1 MSVNAT
7 KIKSGRRERVSFIRQ
22 KDAVALPYLIEIQKN
37 SFNKFIKHDIMNVLR
52 EFSPIADSANKAE
65 IEFLDCWLEG
75 EPKYSERECEI
86 RKQTR
91 SLPLKVKTRLTIKE
105 SGQVIESDIFLGD
118 IPVMNDSGSFLING
132 VKRVVKNQIVRSPGV
147 YYSGVLDKTGKTLF
161 SNRIMPQRGE
171 WIELEQTVSDVLRVV
186 VARASKMS
194 VGILIKALALSED
207 EHNEEMLSDDAILKL
222 FNNHDVIK
230 ATLDKEPQKN
240 YTEVMLELAR
250 KMRPGD
256 IPSIS
261 AARRYIKELF
271 FLQARYDL
279 REYGRFKINQKLG
292 LASRIRGQITTRD
305 IVSPDGEV
313 LLKKDEE
320 ISRDK
325 ATEIQNT
332 GVNEVYI
339 SLPGDKEYKVIGN
352 ARVCIFEYTGFAEK
366 DLPGFAKNLYVH
378 YPLLK
383 KLMTENKSKEKRVKA
398 IIENRDDL
406 IGYVLTLDDLVA
418 SIGYLLDLNEGMGR
432 VDEIDH
438 LGNRRI
444 RPVGE
449 TLEAAFRG
457 GIIKLRQSVQEK
469 LQIANLSEVTPASVV
484 SSRPINVAI
493 KDFVSS
499 GQLSQNMDDVNPLSA
514 FAEKRK
520 ITSDGPG
527 GLSKERAGAEVRDIH
542 YTQYGRI
549 CPIETPEGE
558 SIGITLN
565 LASHAKVNEFGF
577 LITPYLRVDK
587 EKGVVTNE
595 IVYLSAD
602 EEDGACI
609 AQACEPLDKE
619 RKFVSNRIVVRK
631 NAEVIYVN
639 ASQVDYLD
647 VSLKQFMSTSAAL
660 VPFIENDD
668 ATRALMAA
676 NMQRQGLPLI
686 KTEAPLVSTG
696 MEAIIVRDG
705 GDLTISKSDGV
716 VTYASAD
723 RIVVKTTDNK
733 LEEHILTKFEKTYKK
748 TCKNSR
754 TLVVK
759 GEKVKAGDILADGYA
774 CSEGELSVGK
784 NILIAYMNWE
794 GYNFE
799 DAIIINER
807 IVKEDVFTSIYLMEA
822 STKATTTKLGDEEI
836 TRDIPSVGESA
847 LKDLDE
853 NGIIRIGAYVEPGD
867 ILVGKVTPKG
877 ETELNPE
884 ERLLRAIFG
893 EKSREVKDTS
903 LRVENGEGG
912 VVVDVKI
919 LSRKNKD
926 ELDNGVN
933 TQVKVFVAQK
943 RKISVG
949 DKMAGRH
956 GNKGIVA
963 KVMPAADMPFMA
975 NGQPIDMLL
984 NPLGVPSRMNVGQ
997 VLETH
1002 MGLIAK
1008 TLGIHV
1014 ETPCFNGANEQI
1026 IQNMFK
1032 ENGLP
1037 LNGKM
1042 RLYDGRTGE
1051 PFLNDTTVG
1060 YKYMLKL
1067 DHMVDSKVNAR
1078 SIGPYTMVT
1087 RQPLG
1092 GRSQNGGQK
1101 LGEMEVWALEAYGAS
1116 ALLQEMLTVK
1126 SDDIA
1131 GRFKMYDSI
1140 VHGTP
1145 LGEPSIPEGFRVL
1158 VKEFQALALD
1168 VDVLTEEGK
1177 EVNVEELA
1185 AMETEETPFQD
1196 TVIEVV
1202 DVLDQAEDNMMS
1214 NLLGDLAKM
1223 DDTSVD
1229 TDDLF
1234 D

>member
-1 MSVNAT
+1 
-7 KIKSGRRERVSFIRQ
+7 
-22 KDAVALPYLIEIQKN
+22 
-37 SFNKFIKHDIMNVLR
+37 
-52 EFSPIADSANKAE
+52 
-65 IEFLDCWLEG
+65 
-75 EPKYSERECEI
+75 
-86 RKQTR
+86 
-91 SLPLKVKTRLTIKE
+91 
-105 SGQVIESDIFLGD
+105 
-118 IPVMNDSGSFLING
+118 
-132 VKRVVKNQIVRSPGV
+132 
-147 YYSGVLDKTGKTLF
+147 
-161 SNRIMPQRGE
+161 
-171 WIELEQTVSDVLRVV
+171 
-186 VARASKMS
+186 
-194 VGILIKALALSED
+194 
-207 EHNEEMLSDDAILKL
+207 
-222 FNNHDVIK
+222 
-230 ATLDKEPQKN
+230 
-240 YTEVMLELAR
+240 
-250 KMRPGD
+250 
-256 IPSIS
+256 
-261 AARRYIKELF
+261 
-271 FLQARYDL
+271 
-279 REYGRFKINQKLG
+279 
-292 LASRIRGQITTRD
+292 
-305 IVSPDGEV
+305 
-313 LLKKDEE
+313 
-320 ISRDK
+320 
-325 ATEIQNT
+325 
-332 GVNEVYI
+332 
-339 SLPGDKEYKVIGN
+339 
-352 ARVCIFEYTGFAEK
+352 
-366 DLPGFAKNLYVH
+366 
-378 YPLLK
+378 
-383 KLMTENKSKEKRVKA
+383 
-398 IIENRDDL
+398 IENRDDL